1 MSTKLIFLDIDGTLT
16 PAGSNEPPAS
26 ALAAIRSAQA
36 AGNKVFLC
44 TGRNLD
50 MLSPLLKFGF
60 DGVIASAG
68 GYVTLGE
75 QVLFDCPMDPEI
87 QKTAMEL
94 LAREGVFRT
103 IEAKDA
109 TYGDENLSSFLE
121 QAGDGNSELI
131 RWRKAL
137 AEQLN
142 IQPMERYGG
151 RPIYKIVYM
160 CQTREQ
166 LQPAIDAV
174 GHELNFVIQAL
185 SDHNCLNGELINRRF
200 DKGTG
205 VRLIAQTLGVPI
217 ADTYGFGDSM
227 NDLEMIQTVGVSVC
241 MDNGNPQLK
250 AISSLVCPSV
260 EHDGLAWAFEKL
272 GLTRA

>member
-68 GYVTLGE
+68 GYVTLGG
-75 QVLFDCPMDPEI
+75 QVLFDCPMAPEI

-142 IQPMERYGG
+142 IQPMDHYDG

-260 EHDGLAWAFEKL
+260 EHDGLAWAFENL

>member
-1 MSTKLIFLDIDGTLT
+1 MSTKLVFLDIDGTLT

-109 TYGDENLSSFLE
+109 TYGDENLSVFLE

-142 IQPMERYGG
+142 IQPMERYDG
-151 RPIYKIVYM
+151 RPIYKV
-160 CQTREQ
+160 
-166 LQPAIDAV
+166 V
-174 GHELNFVIQAL
+174 
-185 SDHNCLNGELINRRF
+185 
-200 DKGTG
+200 
-205 VRLIAQTLGVPI
+205 
-217 ADTYGFGDSM
+217 
-227 NDLEMIQTVGVSVC
+227 
-241 MDNGNPQLK
+241 
-250 AISSLVCPSV
+250 
-260 EHDGLAWAFEKL
+260 
-272 GLTRA
+272 

>member
-1 MSTKLIFLDIDGTLT
+1 MKLIFLDIDGTLT

-142 IQPMERYGG
+142 IQPMERYDG